1 MLPASLQR
9 AWVENKSPLGDAA
22 LNEAQPRSQALEGTD
37 CPRRLGTRSLAKTVP
52 SWGCFRVASAVCLG
66 FLMGAS
72 GRARVQVFTGDR
84 TFHSASLRCSWF
96 SRALLGRSE
105 PYEAYRKPRL
115 LVVRFRSPRADPRGM
130 NAIRCAKSVR
140 MPRGSDDASSL
151 ENGAIMG
158 LATSA
163 SSERRGS
170 LWTFANQTHSA
181 SLRAC
186 FMAAPFFASER
197 VPRRRGHSFRS
208 SVCIRR

>member
-1 MLPASLQR
+1 MPCNPHRSSERVLKTKAPSATRRWLMLGADRKRSRELTVHVASGR
-9 AWVENKSPLGDAA
+9 AHW
-22 LNEAQPRSQALEGTD
+22 Q
-37 CPRRLGTRSLAKTVP
+37 KTAP

-130 NAIRCAKSVR
+130 NASRCAKRVSV
-140 MPRGSDDASSL
+140 PRRSDDASSL

-186 FMAAPFFASER
+186 FMGAPFFASER
-197 VPRRRGHSFRS
+197 VPRRRGHS
-208 SVCIRR
+208 VC